1 MLNAEPLTQ
10 TDRMSNL
17 CTVRQCIKVYSHFY
31 LMTDEVCIKVLHQYL
46 ADVPS

>member
-17 CTVRQCIKVYSHFY
+17 CTVRQCIKAYGHFC
-31 LMTDEVCIKVLHQYL
+31 LMNDEVWIKVLHQYL